1 MKLTVCTTCWHSTMD
16 HGGYGLGA
24 CLLDT
29 CTCAKM
35 VPGADFVKPPHVFR
49 GPYKTPLN
57 ELDDKRA
64 AAKRAAGRS

>member
-24 CLLDT
+24 CLLET

-35 VPGADFVKPPHVFR
+35 VPGADFVKPPFVRRPFKTAL
-49 GPYKTPLN
+49 YKL
-57 ELDDKRA
+57 EDKREE
-64 AAKRAAGRS
+64 AKRAAGTS